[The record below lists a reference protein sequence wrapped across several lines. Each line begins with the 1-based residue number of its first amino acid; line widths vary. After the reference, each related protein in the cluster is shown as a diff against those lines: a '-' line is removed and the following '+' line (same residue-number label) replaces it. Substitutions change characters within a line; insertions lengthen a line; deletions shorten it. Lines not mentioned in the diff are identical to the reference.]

1 MACGCPVA
9 SSTRA
14 SLGELVADAAL
25 TFDPE
30 DPAAIARAIDHVTGD
45 EALRERL
52 RTAGLE
58 RACRFTWEAAA
69 ERHVQI
75 YERALRGG

>member
-14 SLGELVADAAL
+14 SLGELVGDAAL

-30 DPAAIARAIDHVTGD
+30 DPVAIAGAIDRVTGD
-45 EALRERL
+45 EPLRERL
-52 RTAGLE
+52 RGAGLE
-58 RACRFTWEAAA
+58 RAARYTWEAAA
-69 ERHVQI
+69 ARHRQV
-75 YERALRGG
+75 YERALRNA